1 MNGGIISGNS
11 ANSTTGVRN
20 FAGPFNLNGGVVA
33 GAGTGITGVV
43 HNNLYYLNQGTGS
56 APNNAVVIAWNRPA
70 GTLNYTDGSSTNL
83 TVSPPDTATAVWAN
97 QGGVLGISYKN
108 GTNTGWIKAW

>member
-33 GAGTGITGVV
+33 GTGTGITGVV
-43 HNNLYYLNQGTGS
+43 NNNLYYLNEGTGS
-56 APNNAVVIAWNRPA
+56 APNNAVVIAWNSA
-70 GTLNYTDGSSTNL
+70 SGTLNYTDGNSTDLRVSSGG
-83 TVSPPDTATAVWAN
+83 TAVWEDRD
-97 QGGVLGISYKN
+97 GVLGISYTN
-108 GTNTGWIKAW
+108 GSNTGWIKQW